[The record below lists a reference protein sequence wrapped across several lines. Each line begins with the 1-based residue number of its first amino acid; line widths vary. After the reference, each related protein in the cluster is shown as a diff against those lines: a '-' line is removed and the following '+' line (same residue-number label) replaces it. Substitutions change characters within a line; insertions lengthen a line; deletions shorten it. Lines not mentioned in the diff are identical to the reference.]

1 MYRSLFAAMALVGL
15 WGCSG
20 FDNAPKLPSTV
31 PVSGTVKLNGELIEG
46 AVVTFIPTGDTTGI
60 ECIGRTDES
69 GTYSPKQV
77 RGGDGVPPGT
87 YKVVINR
94 FMRNGKPVI
103 EDDAGAGAGGAGIMI
118 DSIPPKYS
126 NPSSTTLT
134 AKVSEEGNMIDFEL
148 ESK

>member
-1 MYRSLFAAMALVGL
+1 MYRTFFSAVALVGL
-15 WGCSG
+15 WGCTG
-20 FDNAPKLPSTV
+20 FDGTPTLPSTV
-31 PVSGTVKLNGELIEG
+31 PVSGTVKLDGELIEG

-69 GTYSPKQV
+69 GTYTPKQI

-103 EDDAGAGAGGAGIMI
+103 EDDPGAGGAGIMV
-118 DSIPPKYS
+118 DSLPPKYS

-134 AKVSEEGNMIDFEL
+134 AKVTEDGNMIDFEL
-148 ESK
+148 TSK